1 MFKIVFKIVISIHTL
16 RVEGD
21 VMAYNID
28 SSKGTFQSTPSA
40 WRVTLIT
47 FMYFP
52 FFVISIH
59 TLRVEGDT
67 QAAAFPTEESVIS
80 IHTLRVEGDSS
91 PPGRRRTTRHFNPH
105 PPRGG

>member
-1 MFKIVFKIVISIHTL
+1 
-16 RVEGD
+16 
-21 VMAYNID
+21 MAYNID

-80 IHTLRVEGDSS
+80 IHTLRVEGDPLHALPVGVVNISIHTLRVEGDTVES
-91 PPGRRRTTRHFNPH
+91 ALCGR
-105 PPRGG
+105 